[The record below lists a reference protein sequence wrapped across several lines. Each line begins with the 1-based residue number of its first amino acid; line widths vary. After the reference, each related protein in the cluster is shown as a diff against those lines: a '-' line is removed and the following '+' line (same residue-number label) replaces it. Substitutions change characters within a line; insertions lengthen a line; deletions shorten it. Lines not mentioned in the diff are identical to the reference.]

1 MAFSLA
7 SIYKNLF
14 PPKDQSYL
22 GLDIGASSIK
32 VVQLTRKHGRA
43 VLETYGEIAL
53 GPYDG
58 KEMGK
63 AMNISAD
70 KIAEAI
76 NDLCKE
82 SSVTANQTAV
92 AIPFVSSLVSLIEM
106 PTSDPKQL
114 AQMVPIEA
122 RKYIPVPMSEV
133 LMDWSIVPKE
143 AKTFPYGNEDSNR
156 LNPVLNKI
164 EKTDVMVVAI
174 HNDTINKFQEVVSK
188 TKLNAAFYE
197 IEMFS
202 TIRAL
207 LDQNSRS
214 VMIADM
220 GAGSTK
226 LYIVERG
233 VIKNS
238 HLVNRGSQDMTIA
251 LSKTLGISFAEA
263 EILKRST
270 DISAHGADPNV
281 VSVVDL
287 TLDYIF
293 AEANQVL
300 LSYEKRYNR
309 TVDQIMLI
317 GGGALLHG
325 ILPTAKRNFQI
336 DVSLGEPFS
345 KVESPAFLR
354 NLLKS
359 ANPEFSVAVGA
370 ALRMLQES

>member
-1 MAFSLA
+1 MAFSIS
-7 SIYKNLF
+7 SILKNLF
-14 PPKDQSYL
+14 PKKDQSFL
-22 GLDIGASSIK
+22 GLDIGSSSIK
-32 VVQLTRKHGRA
+32 VVQLTRKHGKA

-58 KEMGK
+58 KEIGK
-63 AMNISAD
+63 AMNISSD

-76 NDLCKE
+76 TDLCKE
-82 SSVTANQTAV
+82 SSVTANNAAI

-106 PTSDPKQL
+106 PTSDPRQL
-114 AQMVPIEA
+114 AAMVPIEA

-133 LMDWSIVPKE
+133 LMDWSIIPKE
-143 AKTFPYGNEDSNR
+143 AKSTPER
-156 LNPVLNKI
+156 IINKVD
-164 EKTDVMVVAI
+164 KTDVMVVAI
-174 HNDTINKFQEVVSK
+174 HNETINKYQEVISK
-188 TKLNAAFYE
+188 TKLGADFYE

-214 VMIADM
+214 VMIADI

-233 VIKNS
+233 IIKNS
-238 HLVNRGSQDMTIA
+238 HLVNRGSQDITIA
-251 LSKTLGISFAEA
+251 LSKTLSISFTDAEV
-263 EILKRST
+263 LKRAS
-270 DISAHGADPNV
+270 DISAAGADPNV
-281 VSVVDL
+281 ISVVNL

-309 TVDQIMLI
+309 TVDQIVLI
-317 GGGALLHG
+317 GGGALLKG

-336 DVSLGEPFS
+336 EVTLGEPFA
-345 KVESPAFLR
+345 KVEAPAFLR
-354 NLLKS
+354 NLLKV

-370 ALRMLQES
+370 ALRMLQEE

>member
-1 MAFSLA
+1 MAFSL
-7 SIYKNLF
+7 SNIYKDLF
-14 PPKDQSYL
+14 SKKDQSFL

-53 GPYDG
+53 GPYNG
-58 KEMGK
+58 KEIGK
-63 AMNISAD
+63 AINMPAD

-76 NDLCKE
+76 TDLCRE
-82 SSVTANQTAV
+82 SSVTAKQTAV

-133 LMDWSIVPKE
+133 LMDWSIIPKE
-143 AKTFPYGNEDSNR
+143 AKQSVSNDIPGSNS
-156 LNPVLNKI
+156 NPNKM
-164 EKTDVMVVAI
+164 EKSDIMVVAI
-174 HNDTINKFQEVVSK
+174 HNETVNKYQDVLSK
-188 TKLNAAFYE
+188 TSLSAAFYE

-202 TIRAL
+202 TIRSL

-214 VMIADM
+214 TMIVDI
-220 GAGSTK
+220 GAGSSK

-238 HLVNRGSQDMTIA
+238 HLVNRGSQDITNG
-251 LSKTLGISFAEA
+251 LSNALGISFADA

-270 DISAHGADPNV
+270 DISAPEADPKV

-287 TLDYIF
+287 TLDNVF

-309 TVDQIMLI
+309 TVDQIVLI
-317 GGGALLHG
+317 GGGALLKG

-336 DVSLGEPFS
+336 EVVLGEPFS
-345 KVESPAFLR
+345 KVEAPAFLR
-354 NLLKS
+354 NILKI

-370 ALRMLQES
+370 ALRMLQEL

>member
-1 MAFSLA
+1 MAFSL
-7 SIYKNLF
+7 SNIFKNLF
-14 PPKDQSYL
+14 PKKDESFI

-58 KEMGK
+58 KEIGK

-76 NDLCKE
+76 TDLCRE
-82 SSVTANQTAV
+82 SSVTANQAAV

-106 PTSDPKQL
+106 PTSDMKQL

-133 LMDWSIVPKE
+133 LMDWSIIPKE
-143 AKTFPYGNEDSNR
+143 AKAYPGAEEKQN
-156 LNPVLNKI
+156 LGQNKI
-164 EKTDVMVVAI
+164 DKADVMVVAI
-174 HNDTINKFQEVVSK
+174 HNDTINKYQEISSK
-188 TKLNAAFYE
+188 TRLNTAFYE

-207 LDQNSRS
+207 LDQSSKS

-238 HLVNRGSQDMTIA
+238 HLVNRGSQDITIA
-251 LSKTLGISFAEA
+251 LSKSMSIGFPEAEA
-263 EILKRST
+263 LKRAT
-270 DISAHGADPNV
+270 DISAQGVDPNI

-300 LSYEKRYNR
+300 LSYEKRYNK
-309 TVDQIMLI
+309 TVDQIVLI
-317 GGGALLHG
+317 GGGALLKG

-336 DVSLGEPFS
+336 EVVLGEPFA
-345 KVESPAFLR
+345 KVEAPAFLR
-354 NLLKS
+354 NLLKI

-370 ALRMLQES
+370 ALRMLQEQ